1 MTYTI
6 ATNAEYGSLEI
17 RFESKPTPAVLSAL
31 KTRRFRWH
39 HVGRYWYGKGDEN
52 ALREELDKLTARAEK
67 IAAAN
72 RQRSDRGPV
81 APTPK
86 PGLVHAPSTWLKV
99 VSEPAFADKIMET
112 VTPALENLENVVRA
126 ETERVLAET
135 AETPETPETPAFPSL
150 DQLKP
155 LAFSYRIGNSCG
167 QANFSLDL
175 LENAS
180 ASTLKVIY
188 PMIDGIEDAEER
200 KNAWF
205 TLTALAY
212 YKAAENP
219 EKRPAFRSAADLYR
233 EKTGEDF
240 PTPETEESGK
250 PAASKT
256 VTAACKRIAKNA
268 PTGWNALVSDAGRSI
283 ISTTFCVVCLT
294 SCAPDLALTES
305 ENADK
310 IAGFIRN
317 AEEQEHDRALPLPKA
332 RDLKAWIKCQPA
344 PRKNASLYY
353 ELDGLFVDA
362 RHLLDVL
369 EALPGCTAYIPRV
382 PNIYS
387 PILFVSGDD
396 RGILMQLRPRTEES
410 AA

>member
-52 ALREELDKLTARAEK
+52 TLREELDKLTARAEK

-86 PGLVHAPSTWLKV
+86 TGLVHAPATWLKV
-99 VSEPAFADKIMET
+99 VSEPTFADEIMET
-112 VTPALENLENVVRA
+112 VTPALENLENVVRT

-135 AETPETPETPAFPSL
+135 AETPETPAFPKREEI
-150 DQLKP
+150 KP
-155 LAFSYRIGNSCG
+155 LSFSYRIGSSAG
-167 QANFSLDL
+167 QANLSPEL
-175 LENAS
+175 LENAP

-188 PMIDGIEDAEER
+188 PMIDGIENADER

-205 TLTALAY
+205 TLTALAW

-219 EKRPAFRSAADLYR
+219 EKRPAFRSAAELYR

-240 PTPETEESGK
+240 PAPETDESGK

-256 VTAACKRIAKNA
+256 VTAACKRIYSGLDKTDLLHGILTDGETRIATDGNHA
-268 PTGWNALVSDAGRSI
+268 VYLRSA
-283 ISTTFCVVCLT
+283 
-294 SCAPDLALTES
+294 APDLPAAKEDGKRFSEYLRNFES
-305 ENADK
+305 VP
-310 IAGFIRN
+310 R
-317 AEEQEHDRALPLPKA
+317 AEALPLPTV
-332 RDLKAWIKCQPA
+332 RELKAWIKTRRVKDKSKLA
-344 PRKNASLYY
+344 YN
-353 ELDGLFVDA
+353 LDGIMVNPA
-362 RHLLDVL
+362 YLLNLL
-369 EALPGCTAYIPRV
+369 EALPGCIAYRPEHRITAIV
-382 PNIYS
+382 
-387 PILFVSGDD
+387 FTAGED
-396 RGILMQLRPRTEES
+396 RGILMPLRPGTAES

>member
-52 ALREELDKLTARAEK
+52 TLREELDKLTARAEK

-86 PGLVHAPSTWLKV
+86 TGLVHTPASWLKV
-99 VSEPAFADKIMET
+99 VSEPAFADEIMGT
-112 VTPALENLENVVRA
+112 VTPALENLENVVRT

-135 AETPETPETPAFPSL
+135 AETPETPAFPKREEI
-150 DQLKP
+150 KP
-155 LAFSYRIGNSCG
+155 LSFSYRIGSSAG
-167 QANFSLDL
+167 QANLSPEL
-175 LENAS
+175 LENAP

-188 PMIDGIEDAEER
+188 PMIDGIENADER
-200 KNAWF
+200 KHAWF
-205 TLTALAY
+205 TLAALAW

-219 EKRPAFRSAADLYR
+219 EKRPAFRTAADLYR

-240 PTPETEESGK
+240 PTPAADESGK

-256 VTAACKRIAKNA
+256 VTAACKRIYGSLDKTNCLHGILTDGETRIATDGNHA
-268 PTGWNALVSDAGRSI
+268 VYLRSA
-283 ISTTFCVVCLT
+283 
-294 SCAPDLALTES
+294 APDLPASKEDGKRFSEILRNY
-305 ENADK
+305 ENAPR
-310 IAGFIRN
+310 AG
-317 AEEQEHDRALPLPKA
+317 ALPLPTV
-332 RDLKAWIKCQPA
+332 RELKAWIKTRRA
-344 PRKNASLYY
+344 KDKSRLAYN
-353 ELDGLFVDA
+353 LDGIMVNPA
-362 RHLLDVL
+362 YLLNLL
-369 EALPGCTAYIPRV
+369 EALPGCIAYRPEHKITAIV
-382 PNIYS
+382 
-387 PILFVSGDD
+387 FTSGED
-396 RGILMQLRPRTEES
+396 RGILMPLRPGTAES

>member
-1 MTYTI
+1 MTYSVTR
-6 ATNAEYGSLEI
+6 NAQYDSLEV
-17 RFESKPTPAVLSAL
+17 RFDSMPTPAVRTAL
-31 KTRRFRWH
+31 KVLRFRWH
-39 HVGRYWYGKGDEN
+39 SVNRYWYGKADEN
-52 ALREELDKLTARAEK
+52 ALRETLDRLIERADR
-67 IAAAN
+67 IANAN
-72 RQRSDRGPV
+72 RERNAAKKVCRAPV

-86 PGLVHAPSTWLKV
+86 TPLADAI
-99 VSEPAFADKIMET
+99 VSEIKPAVAEI
-112 VTPALENLENVVRA
+112 ENAVRA
-126 ETERVLAET
+126 ECARVLAS
-135 AETPETPETPAFPSL
+135 ANTPKPFPKRE
-150 DQLKP
+150 DLKT
-155 LAFSYRIGNSCG
+155 LSFSYRIGNSSG
-167 QANFSLDL
+167 QASLSLEL
-175 LENAS
+175 LENAP

-188 PMIDGIEDAEER
+188 PMIDGIEDADER

-205 TLTALAY
+205 TLAALAW

-240 PTPETEESGK
+240 PTPETDESGK

-317 AEEQEHDRALPLPKA
+317 AEEQEHDRVLPLPKV

-344 PRKNASLYY
+344 PRKTASLYY

-362 RHLLDVL
+362 RHLLDML

-382 PNIYS
+382 PNLYS

-396 RGILMQLRPRTEES
+396 RGILMQLRPRTED